1 MAKKL
6 KMLAIDLGASSG
18 RGIVGTFDGEKIAL
32 AENHRF
38 TNDPTMAAGQFT
50 WDILRIFHEIKQSIR
65 NCSLSEDKD
74 IASIGI
80 DTWGV
85 DFGLLG
91 KDGKLLAN
99 PVHYRD
105 TRTVGVPEEAF
116 KTFPREKLYD
126 LTGIQVMDFNSLY
139 QLLAL
144 QRDNPELL
152 GIAKD
157 MLFVPDLLNY
167 FLTGKKQTEYT
178 IASTSQLLDARS
190 RNWSSEI
197 IEKFGL
203 PKHIFSDIV
212 EPGTVCGKLRDDVKE
227 ECGGIDPTVISVGAH
242 DTASAVVAVPAKSD
256 KFIWISSGTWSIMGT
271 ETKAPQI
278 SEKSSAYNFTNEG
291 GYEGTFRFSKNI
303 TGLWVLQESRRQWMR
318 EGTKY
323 GFGELVEM
331 GKAAKPL
338 QSFINPDDPR
348 FGVPGN
354 IPKKIR
360 EYCAETNQPI
370 PETVGEIVRCISQS
384 LAMRYRWTVEK
395 IDEMVGERMPAINI
409 VGGGTQDKLL
419 SQLSANACGRPVFT
433 GPVEAT
439 ALGNIAAQA
448 IANGEIKDLCEARE
462 VIANSFE
469 IEEFYPENNAAEWDE
484 AYETFKKLI

>member
-1 MAKKL
+1 MKKL

-18 RGIVGTFDGEKIAL
+18 RGIVGTFDGEKLAL
-32 AENHRF
+32 QENHRF

-65 NCSLSEDKD
+65 NCALSDDKD

-116 KTFPREKLYD
+116 KTFSREKLYD
-126 LTGIQVMDFNSLY
+126 ITGIQVMDFNSLY

-144 QRDNPELL
+144 QRENPELL

-178 IASTSQLLDARS
+178 IASTSQLLDART
-190 RNWSSEI
+190 RNWSPEI

-203 PKHIFSDIV
+203 PKHIFSNIV
-212 EPGTVCGKLRDDVKE
+212 EPGTICGKLRDDVKE

-242 DTASAVVAVPAKSD
+242 DTASAVVAVPAKRD

-271 ETKAPQI
+271 ETKEPQI
-278 SEKSSAYNFTNEG
+278 SDKSSAYNFTNEG
-291 GYEGTFRFSKNI
+291 GYEGTIRFSKNI
-303 TGLWVLQESRRQWMR
+303 TGLWVLQESRRQWIR
-318 EGTKY
+318 EGTTY

-354 IPKKIR
+354 IPKRIR
-360 EYCAETNQPI
+360 EYCKETGQPV
-370 PETVGEIVRCISQS
+370 PETVGEIVRCIEES
-384 LAMRYRWTVEK
+384 LALKYRLTVESIEKLNGRKTQK
-395 IDEMVGERMPAINI
+395 INVI
-409 VGGGTQDKLL
+409 GGGSKDAFL
-419 SQLSANACGRPVFT
+419 SQLTANACGIPVVA
-433 GPVEAT
+433 GPDEAT
-439 ALGNIAAQA
+439 SIGNLMMQA
-448 IANGEIKDLCEARE
+448 IAAGEVADLAQARE
-462 VIANSFE
+462 VVRNSFSLKNYE
-469 IEEFYPENNAAEWDE
+469 PTNDREAWDAAF
-484 AYETFKKLI
+484 AKF

>member
-1 MAKKL
+1 
-6 KMLAIDLGASSG
+6 
-18 RGIVGTFDGEKIAL
+18 
-32 AENHRF
+32 
-38 TNDPTMAAGQFT
+38 
-50 WDILRIFHEIKQSIR
+50 
-65 NCSLSEDKD
+65 
-74 IASIGI
+74 
-80 DTWGV
+80 
-85 DFGLLG
+85 
-91 KDGKLLAN
+91 
-99 PVHYRD
+99 
-105 TRTVGVPEEAF
+105 
-116 KTFPREKLYD
+116 
-126 LTGIQVMDFNSLY
+126 
-139 QLLAL
+139 
-144 QRDNPELL
+144 
-152 GIAKD
+152 
-157 MLFVPDLLNY
+157 
-167 FLTGKKQTEYT
+167 
-178 IASTSQLLDARS
+178 
-190 RNWSSEI
+190 
-197 IEKFGL
+197 
-203 PKHIFSDIV
+203 
-212 EPGTVCGKLRDDVKE
+212 
-227 ECGGIDPTVISVGAH
+227 
-242 DTASAVVAVPAKSD
+242 
-256 KFIWISSGTWSIMGT
+256 
-271 ETKAPQI
+271 
-278 SEKSSAYNFTNEG
+278 
-291 GYEGTFRFSKNI
+291 
-303 TGLWVLQESRRQWMR
+303 MR

-370 PETVGEIVRCISQS
+370 PETVGDIVRCISQS

-448 IANGEIKDLCEARE
+448 IANGEIKDLKEARE

-469 IEEFYPENNAAEWDE
+469 IEEYYPENNAAEWDE

>member
-1 MAKKL
+1 MKKL

-18 RGIVGTFDGEKIAL
+18 RGIVGTFDGKKISL

-38 TNDPTMAAGQFT
+38 TNDPTMAAGQYT

-65 NCSLSEDKD
+65 NCALSDDKD

-116 KTFPREKLYD
+116 KTFPREKLYGI
-126 LTGIQVMDFNSLY
+126 TGSQVMDFNTIY
-139 QLLAL
+139 QLIAL
-144 QRDNPELL
+144 KRDNPELL

-157 MLFVPDLLNY
+157 LLFVPDLLNY

-178 IASTSQLLDARS
+178 IASTSQLLDAKS

-197 IEKFGL
+197 MDAFGL
-203 PKHIFSDIV
+203 PKNIFSDIV
-212 EPGTVCGKLRDDVKE
+212 EPGAVCGKLRSDVKE
-227 ECGGIDPTVISVGAH
+227 ECGGIDPTVISVAAH
-242 DTASAVVAVPAKSD
+242 DTASAVVAVPAKSE

-271 ETKAPQI
+271 ETKSPQI
-278 SEKSSAYNFTNEG
+278 SAKSAEYNFTNEG

-303 TGLWVLQESRRQWMR
+303 TGLWVLQESRRQWIR
-318 EGTKY
+318 EGEKL

-338 QSFINPDDPR
+338 QSFIDPDDPR

-354 IPKKIR
+354 IPQRIR
-360 EYCAETNQPI
+360 EYCRQTGQLV
-370 PETVGEIVRCISQS
+370 PETKGEIVRCISQS
-384 LAMRYRWTVEK
+384 LAMRYRWTIEK
-395 IDEMVGERMPAINI
+395 IDEMLGERMPAINI

-419 SQLSANACGRPVFT
+419 SQLAANACGRPVYT

-448 IANGEIKDLCEARE
+448 IACGEIKDLAQARE
-462 VIANSFE
+462 VIADSFE
-469 IEEFYPENNAAEWDE
+469 IEEFYPENNKDEWDE
-484 AYETFKKLI
+484 AYERFKKLI